1 MSRGRR
7 HSRRYRR
14 ILVALL
20 VLVLPAGSLAPDDQD
35 LPGPSAR
42 TGNPPRFETVQAEA
56 RSSETVLLDRRGE
69 AIHRLRTDPQRRLG
83 SWVPLDAISA
93 ALPEALL
100 LSEDRRFFE
109 HSGVDWQAVA
119 AAAWSNL
126 RHAQVRGA
134 STLSMQL
141 ASLLDP
147 ALRPEHGGSRSL
159 LQKLAQAQAAWR
171 LERHWRKTQILEAY
185 LNLVP
190 FRGELVG
197 VDALSRTLFGKA
209 PHALTAS
216 EAALAAAL
224 VRAPNAAPA
233 QVAHR
238 ACALLKTMQGQAD
251 CAQLRLQATLSL
263 QHARHWQPSEG
274 NAPHLMHL
282 MIRQQIASTQ
292 GTPLQQAP
300 VLHPAG
306 SADASGALPNRLHS
320 TLDAQVQRAA
330 IDALMRQLREL
341 QGRRVA
347 DGAVIVLDNASGEV
361 LAWVGSSQSL
371 SQAAEVD
378 GVLAQRQPGS
388 TLKPFLYGQAIAENR
403 LTAASLL
410 NDSPAH
416 LSTTDGLYIP
426 RNHDGDFKGWVS
438 VRTAL
443 GASLNIPAV
452 RALQM
457 LSPEAFHRQ
466 LQQLGLRLPESAS
479 HYGYSLALGSAE
491 VSLLQLSNAYR
502 TLANGGRHCPV
513 YWWRTAP
520 GANGH
525 AGPQPRTP
533 DCRQAIDPGAAFIV
547 GNMLSDPQAR
557 LLSFGTDSVLN
568 TRFWSAVKTGTSKDM
583 RDNWTVGWSQH
594 YTVGVW
600 VGNANGEPMH
610 EISGAGGA
618 APIWAAIMRT
628 LHAHVP
634 SRPPLPPSGLQAVS
648 VRFAPPI
655 EPARQEWFLPGTAQT
670 LFALQSPPVRITTP
684 APGSIVALDP
694 DIPAGHQRLS
704 LRAQGEHADGQ
715 RLRWRIGERIVGHGP
730 QAEWLPLPGR
740 HEIELLDA
748 EDQALDRVRIEVRGA
763 MLASPPA
770 GAPEGTS
777 GQTPQEQTPL
787 P

>member
-1 MSRGRR
+1 MSRRGRPPRR
-7 HSRRYRR
+7 HRY
-14 ILVALL
+14 ILIVLL
-20 VLVLPAGSLAPDDQD
+20 GLVLPAGSLAPDAQD
-35 LPGPSAR
+35 LQGSPTLKAR
-42 TGNPPRFETVQAEA
+42 PPRFETVRAEA

-69 AIHRLRTDPQRRLG
+69 AIHRLRTDPNRRLG

-100 LSEDRRFFE
+100 LSEDKRFFE
-109 HSGVDWQAVA
+109 HTGVDWQAVA

-126 RHAQVRGA
+126 RHTQVRGA

-147 ALRPEHGGSRSL
+147 ALRPEHGRSRSL

-197 VDALSRTLFGKA
+197 IDALSRTLFGKA
-209 PHALTAS
+209 PHALTAA
-216 EAALAAAL
+216 EAALSAAL

-233 QVAHR
+233 QVAQR
-238 ACALLKTMQGQAD
+238 ACALLRSMQGRAD

-263 QHARHWQPSEG
+263 QHARHWPPSEG
-274 NAPHLMHL
+274 NAPHLTHL
-282 MIRQQIASTQ
+282 MIRQQIASVQ
-292 GTPLQQAP
+292 GTPLRHSS
-300 VLHPAG
+300 VLLPAG
-306 SADASGALPNRLHS
+306 SAGASGAVPSRLHS

-361 LAWVGSSQSL
+361 LAWVGSSQTL

-388 TLKPFLYGQAIAENR
+388 TLKPFLYGQAIAEQR

-410 NDSPAH
+410 DDSPAH

-452 RALQM
+452 RALLM

-466 LQQLGLRLPESAS
+466 LQQLGLKLPESAS

-491 VSLLQLSNAYR
+491 VNLLQLSNAYR

-513 YWWRTAP
+513 YWWRAP
-520 GANGH
+520 P
-525 AGPQPRTP
+525 GPGEHTGTRPRTL

-547 GNMLSDPQAR
+547 GSILSDPQAR

-583 RDNWTVGWSQH
+583 RDNWAIGWSQH

-634 SRPPLPPSGLQAVS
+634 SRPPAPPAGLQAAS
-648 VRFAPPI
+648 VQFAPPI
-655 EPARQEWFLPGTAQT
+655 EPARQEWFLPGTVQT
-670 LFALQSPPVRITTP
+670 LFALQNPPVRITTP

-694 DIPAGHQRLS
+694 DIPAEHQRLS
-704 LRAQGEHADGQ
+704 LRAQGEYADGQ
-715 RLRWRIGERIVGHGP
+715 RLHWRIGERLVGHGP
-730 QAEWLPLPGR
+730 HAEWLPLPGR

-748 EDQALDRVRIEVRGA
+748 EGRVLDQVRIEVRGA
-763 MLASPPA
+763 MLATPSA
-770 GAPEGTS
+770 DAPEGT
-777 GQTPQEQTPL
+777 TEQTSL